1 MSKNSSARYYKKRKE
16 KILKSIVKD
25 VKIFLKKKNRK
36 WEYGHE
42 RYRNLSKTE
51 KQKQVENE
59 KVIIKCEKTKTY
71 YKKDWLMIF
80 NTQGTFKIKSF
91 NFIVK
96 VLQTFFY
103 GSIRTCLFLGKRKKC
118 FP

>member
-16 KILKSIVKD
+16 IILKSIVKD

-80 NTQGTFKIKSF
+80 NTQDTFKIKSF